1 MQVFKQEKE
10 KNLTHKVIKLFKNLI
25 LICLKNIK
33 EVKKGKRFFPWK
45 SKQMN
50 HEFSVHP
57 RLSRFNFLYSV
68 KKNLYI
74 SLDYLRQ
81 DHLIIQ
87 NETSLTQLD
96 QGSFF
101 SPSLKI
107 KFLKKKNVQEN
118 KSVCSV
124 QGDYLL
130 YMVVKSVYEQIKLMP

>member
-1 MQVFKQEKE
+1 MDPPFYARVEIGKKKKISHVKSF
-10 KNLTHKVIKLFKNLI
+10 NFFKNLI

-74 SLDYLRQ
+74 SMDYLQQ

-87 NETSLTQLD
+87 NETSLT
-96 QGSFF
+96 
-101 SPSLKI
+101 
-107 KFLKKKNVQEN
+107 
-118 KSVCSV
+118 
-124 QGDYLL
+124 
-130 YMVVKSVYEQIKLMP
+130 